1 MRCSGYLT
9 NESESVVIDRIQIL
23 KAYDAQVPLFS
34 SPTTFSMGL
43 SVPSLPVVL
52 QMTPSPL

>member
-9 NESESVVIDRIQIL
+9 NGSESVVTNRIQIRE
-23 KAYDAQVPLFS
+23 AYDAQVLQFS
-34 SPTTFSMGL
+34 LLTTFSTGL
-43 SVPSLPVVL
+43 SVPSLLDVL

>member
-9 NESESVVIDRIQIL
+9 NESESVVINRIQIL
-23 KAYDAQVPLFS
+23 KAYDVQVPLFS
-34 SPTTFSMGL
+34 SLTTFSMGL